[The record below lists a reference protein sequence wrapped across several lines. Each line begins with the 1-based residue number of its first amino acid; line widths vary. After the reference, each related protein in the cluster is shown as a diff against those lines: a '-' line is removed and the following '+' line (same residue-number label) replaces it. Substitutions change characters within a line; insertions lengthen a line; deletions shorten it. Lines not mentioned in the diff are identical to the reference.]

1 VKVERLDHLV
11 LTVAKMGA
19 TIAFYEKVMGM
30 RTLSFG
36 AGRKAMAFGQSKIN
50 LHPAEAPFKPNAAC
64 PMPGSADLC
73 FIVSTPIADV
83 VTHLAA
89 CGVAIED
96 GPGERSGALGPIM
109 SVYFRD
115 PDHNLIEVSNYVA

>member
-1 VKVERLDHLV
+1 MKVERLDHLV
-11 LTVAKMGA
+11 LTVADMGA

-50 LHPAEAPFKPNAAC
+50 LHPAQAPFKPNAAC

-73 FIVSTPIADV
+73 FIVSTPIAEV
-83 VTHLAA
+83 VKHLAA
-89 CGVAIED
+89 CGVAIEV
-96 GPGERSGALGPIM
+96 GPGERSGALGSIM

-115 PDHNLIEVSNYVA
+115 PDHNLIEVSNTIA

>member
-1 VKVERLDHLV
+1 MQVERLDHLV
-11 LTVAKMGA
+11 LTVADMGA

-50 LHPAEAPFKPNAAC
+50 LHPAQAPFKPNAAY

-73 FIVSTPIADV
+73 FIVSTPLAQV
-83 VTHLAA
+83 VKHLAA

-115 PDHNLIEVSNYVA
+115 PDHNLIEVSNYAQ